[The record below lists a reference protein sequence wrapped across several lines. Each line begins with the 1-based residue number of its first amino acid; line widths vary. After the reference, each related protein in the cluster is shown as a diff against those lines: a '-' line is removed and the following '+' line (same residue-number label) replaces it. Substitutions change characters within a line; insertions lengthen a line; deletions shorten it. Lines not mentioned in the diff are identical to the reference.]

1 MTMGHWDWTGPVMLI
16 VLFSVSHFNFLL
28 VPCGGLCSRLY
39 TRQLF
44 TARRGNISPKINVL
58 IASRLSKCPP
68 FSRPWKLRTFS
79 KWKIPINMQ
88 SRKFTILLSMII
100 IIIINICGHVSTHN
114 NYGILLEACELQRF
128 RSAIPLS
135 EGLIQKVKWPTQ
147 VTHSISTTIP
157 YLWWNKVVWYWHAIL
172 I

>member
-68 FSRPWKLRTFS
+68 FLRQWKLRTFS
-79 KWKIPINMQ
+79 LWKIPMSMQ
-88 SRKFTILLSMII
+88 SIKFNILLSMII
-100 IIIINICGHVSTHN
+100 TIINIWGHVNSHDDYSLTPVS
-114 NYGILLEACELQRF
+114 YSGFER
-128 RSAIPLS
+128 
-135 EGLIQKVKWPTQ
+135 LIQKVKWPNGGHKKWDQ
-147 VTHSISTTIP
+147 F
-157 YLWWNKVVWYWHAIL
+157 YFYKF
-172 I
+172 